1 MSAPR
6 CLGSSRECAQPL
18 AARRDDCLPARYK
31 HHRTV
36 SRRHDLYIR
45 TVLSRFNSACMRTS
59 GIASWITR
67 PQWHLG
73 TLEAS
78 LARVTARPSTAKI
91 TWTVETDVLD
101 QTARVAKAV
110 GYGAAPSLP
119 FDPGQ
124 RANVARDFKPD
135 INT

>member
-1 MSAPR
+1 
-6 CLGSSRECAQPL
+6 
-18 AARRDDCLPARYK
+18 
-31 HHRTV
+31 
-36 SRRHDLYIR
+36 
-45 TVLSRFNSACMRTS
+45 MRTS

-78 LARVTARPSTAKI
+78 LARVTARSSPTKI